1 MPLERRGNVAH
12 KLVLR
17 EDKILE
23 KWSVLI
29 QNAKGKG
36 SEIVKRITNNVEE
49 ANVPG
54 MKAEMA
60 KVFPKMV
67 PGFLDTKVFKTIE
80 REGRDYLMIRNS
92 SIDSMLL
99 LVGAQDYG
107 KNLFVSWYLIC
118 EPRTVD
124 KVFAAFSGK
133 LADDKAKW
141 MPVIN
146 NIFMEEELTA
156 YVTLVHHCVL
166 NVVEGLM
173 SNMGEDY
180 SKIDRK
186 SRGFLG
192 IS

>member
-1 MPLERRGNVAH
+1 VAH

-36 SEIVKRITNNVEE
+36 SEIVRRITNNVEE

-133 LADDKAKW
+133 LADDKAS
-141 MPVIN
+141 
-146 NIFMEEELTA
+146 A
-156 YVTLVHHCVL
+156 
-166 NVVEGLM
+166 VE
-173 SNMGEDY
+173 
-180 SKIDRK
+180 IDRK
-186 SRGFLG
+186 RALKRKDLILALSGHILPNFTKDKE
-192 IS
+192 